1 MVKTIGNPLSWAA
14 QALNRSSHHLG
25 EGAAELGSNN
35 AAPIEIRKLQISD
48 LKIAL
53 RKGADDFVA
62 LRTDVMFLV
71 LIYPIVGIALTW
83 FVVNREMWPLLF
95 PLIAGFALLGPVSAI
110 SLYEMSRRREKGL
123 EVGWGDAF
131 GIVGSPSFIPIVVLG
146 GYLAALF
153 LAWMITAL
161 TLYGLTLGPEPPSSA
176 SAFLNDVFTTP
187 SGWIMIISG
196 VSIGFVFAAVVLAMS
211 FVSFPLLIDRHV
223 GVPNAVVTSFRITRK
238 NPVAVAAWGITVV
251 ALLGL
256 GIATLFVGL
265 IFVLPILGHATW
277 HLYRKAVI

>member
-161 TLYGLTLGPEPPSSA
+161 TLYGLTLGSEPPSSA
-176 SAFLNDVFTTP
+176 SVFLNDVFTTP